1 MSRRIPWLLAVGVAV
16 LLTALP
22 VAPAVAEVIE
32 TPGSISGTVTLR
44 DGDFVGG
51 AANAAVSLWSW
62 NESSSDWTAAGL
74 GAQTDAAGNYTF
86 PTVPPGDYTLQFAV
100 AGAPLTFLGGATDP
114 AKAVHLD
121 VALDAV
127 LTGVDV
133 TVDAYGSI
141 SASVVYQESPGGPQI
156 PLDHGEVSFWKLDAP
171 AGLYRPV
178 LEGAVSVVNGAFSTP
193 SLEAGTYGI
202 QVLADPQSGIG
213 SEYYVDARYWV
224 DGIDV
229 VVQPGEAVD
238 LGTLVLEPRYFDVG
252 RIAGA
257 NRFETAVEIS
267 RFIATDGER
276 APVVYITNAFNFPD
290 ALAAGPAAIRRGGV
304 ILSTDPTALPDVVA
318 QRLQEL
324 DPVRVVILGDGNS
337 VSPAVE
343 STIRSL
349 VPAAEVAR
357 LGAGDRYSTAEL
369 IVRDTFA
376 TTGATLALIATGR
389 NYPDAL
395 AAGPAAGLY
404 DVPVILV
411 DGRGALDDRTRALLQ
426 DLGVTEAVIIGGT
439 PSVGNQVEDD
449 LIGELGS
456 GAVTRLAGGD
466 RYETASLIN
475 EYFFAESDYAFITT
489 GTNFADALT
498 GGPLAGALGA
508 PLFLSPQACLPPR
521 VIDDMLHQQVAG
533 VWLFGGTPSL
543 APAVEELVSC

>member
-1 MSRRIPWLLAVGVAV
+1 MSRRITWLLAAGIAV
-16 LLTALP
+16 LLTAFP
-22 VAPAVAEVIE
+22 AAPAVAEVID
-32 TPGSISGTVTLR
+32 TPGSISGTGTLR
-44 DGDFVGG
+44 DDGAVGP
-51 AANAAVSLWSW
+51 ANGSVSLWGW
-62 NESSSDWTAAGL
+62 NESSQSWTWTGDIV
-74 GAQTDAAGNYTF
+74 QTDAAGTYVF
-86 PTVPPGDYTLQFAV
+86 PIVPPGEYTVQFSV
-100 AGAPLTFLGGATDP
+100 SGAPLTYLGDTTDP
-114 AKAVHLD
+114 SKATHVD

-127 LTGVDV
+127 LTGIDV
-133 TVDAYGSI
+133 TVDAYGSM
-141 SASVVYQESPGGPQI
+141 SASVVYQESPGGPQV

-171 AGLYRPV
+171 SGLYWPV
-178 LEGAVSVVNGAFSTP
+178 LQGEVNVVDGAFSTLT
-193 SLEAGTYGI
+193 LEAGTYGI
-202 QVLADPQSGIG
+202 QVLADPLSGIG

-229 VVQPGEAVD
+229 VVEPGEAVD
-238 LGTLVLEPRYFDVG
+238 LGTLVLEPRYFDVS

-267 RFIATDGER
+267 RYIATDGEP

-304 ILSTDPTALPDVVA
+304 ILSTDPAVLPDVVA

-324 DPVRVVILGDGNS
+324 NPVRVVILGDGNS
-337 VSPAVE
+337 VSAAVE
-343 STIRSL
+343 STIRSV

-369 IVRDTFA
+369 IVRDAFA

-395 AAGPAAGLY
+395 AAGPAAGLH
-404 DVPVILV
+404 DVPVVLV
-411 DGRGALDDRTRALLQ
+411 DGRGALDDRTRTLLQ

-439 PSVGNQVEDD
+439 PSVGAQVEDD
-449 LIGELGS
+449 LIGELGT

-475 EYFFAESDYAFITT
+475 EYFFAESDYAFVTT

-498 GGPLAGALGA
+498 GGPLAGAVRA
-508 PLFLSPQACLPPR
+508 PLFLSPRECLPLR
-521 VIDDMLHQQVAG
+521 VIEDMLHEQVAG

-543 APAVEELVSC
+543 STAVEELVTC